1 MQSLVCMKGAKISNL
16 SVKLFSLAF
25 QVVLVNAKQSIIKF
39 PPTVELHLKAELL
52 LKMGNER
59 LNVYEVLL
67 FRYIIRSPFFFSQM
81 FFSVRSFFLKSK

>member
-1 MQSLVCMKGAKISNL
+1 L

-39 PPTVELHLKAELL
+39 PPTAELHLRAELL
-52 LKMGNER
+52 LKMGKEG

-67 FRYIIRSPFFFSQM
+67 FRYIIRCSFSFLEQ
-81 FFSVRSFFLKSK
+81 SFL